1 MNIPQKNLIS
11 LIADV
16 DDEGKRID
24 KFIADNTPSISRTR
38 ISNLILTGNITCNKK
53 IILSKTYKIK
63 ENDVLSINLPEPT
76 NPNPQ
81 PENIPLNI
89 VFEDSDII
97 VIDKPA
103 GLVVHPGSG
112 NHSGTLVNALIS
124 YCGDSLSGI
133 GGVKRPGIVHRL
145 DKDTSGIM
153 VVAKNDIAH
162 NHLSKQF
169 ADHGRNGLLK
179 RSYLAFVWGIP
190 EKTSNT
196 IDIAIQRHKI
206 DRTKMAIVKT
216 NNPKGTFA
224 ITSYKIVEKYLN
236 KKNDPIASLIRCKL
250 YTGRTHQI
258 RVHMAYIG
266 TPVINDVKYGNGFK
280 TKMNKLPESC
290 QIIIQHAHRQ
300 ALHAEL
306 LEFEHPTT
314 NNLMSF
320 SSKLPLELKNIK
332 NGLSKL

>member
-1 MNIPQKNLIS
+1 MNIPQKNLIT

-16 DDEGKRID
+16 EDEGKRID
-24 KFIADNTPSISRTR
+24 KFIADNSPGISRTR
-38 ISNLILTGNITCNKK
+38 ISNLILTGNIICNQSA
-53 IILSKTYKIK
+53 ILSKTYKIK
-63 ENDVLSINLPEPT
+63 ENDNFLINLPEPS

-89 VFEDSDII
+89 VFEDNDLI

-153 VVAKNDIAH
+153 VVAKNDLAH

-190 EKTSNT
+190 DKTSDT
-196 IDIAIQRHKI
+196 INIAIQRHKT
-206 DRTKMAIVKT
+206 DRTKMAIVKA
-216 NNPKGTFA
+216 NNQKGTFA
-224 ITSYKIVEKYLN
+224 ITSYRIEEKYLN
-236 KKNDPIASLIRCKL
+236 KKNDPIASLVRCKL

-258 RVHMAYIG
+258 RVHMAHIG
-266 TPVINDVKYGNGFK
+266 TPVINDIKYGNGFK
-280 TKMNKLPESC
+280 TKMNKLPESS
-290 QIIIQHAHRQ
+290 QLIIQQSKRQ

-320 SSKLPLELKNIK
+320 SSALPKELKNMK
-332 NGLSKL
+332 NMLSKI

>member
-1 MNIPQKNLIS
+1 MNIPQKKLIT

-16 DDEGKRID
+16 ADEGKRID
-24 KFIADNTPSISRTR
+24 KFIAENTPDISRTR
-38 ISNLILTGNITCNKK
+38 ISNLILNGNITCNQK

-63 ENDVLSINLPEPT
+63 EQDNFLINLPEPT

-89 VFEDSDII
+89 VFEDNDII
-97 VIDKPA
+97 VIDKPS

-153 VVAKNDIAH
+153 VVAKNDFAH

-179 RSYLAFVWGIP
+179 RSYLALVWGIP
-190 EKTSNT
+190 DKASDT
-196 IDIAIQRHKI
+196 IDIPIQRHQI
-206 DRTKMAIVKT
+206 DRTKMAIAKT
-216 NNPKGTFA
+216 NNKKGTFA
-224 ITSYKIVEKYLN
+224 ITSYKIEEKYLN
-236 KKNDPIASLIRCKL
+236 KENDPIASLIRCKL

-258 RVHMAYIG
+258 RVHMAHIG
-266 TPVINDVKYGNGFK
+266 TPVINDKKYGSGFK

-290 QIIIQHAHRQ
+290 QMFIRESRRQ

-306 LEFEHPTT
+306 LEFEHPT
-314 NNLMSF
+314 NKNLMSF
-320 SSKLPLELKNIK
+320 SSKLPFELTNIK